1 MKIPDKGVWKGD
13 WLPKTK
19 VSTRDVQIAKD
30 TDNGEEVSFRGGG
43 IKLTPI
49 EPMRKWRLEFE
60 GNLRDLV
67 SSKMI
72 MNQKCIRTKMWPA
85 I

>member
-1 MKIPDKGVWKGD
+1 MKIPDKGIWKGD

-19 VSTRDVQIAKD
+19 VSTRDVQTAKD
-30 TDNGEEVSFRGGG
+30 TDNVEEVSFRGDG

-60 GNLRDLV
+60 GNLRSLV
-67 SSKMI
+67 SSKII
-72 MNQKCIRTKMWPA
+72 MNQKVY
-85 I
+85 